1 MITDIQATVKKDTL
15 RNWRDKGLQ
24 KLLAPL
30 ALVLIYLFFGFFGR
44 NFFTY
49 NTLVNILDASYVI
62 GFLALGV
69 TFVII
74 TGGIDLSVGTVAM
87 CAAIV
92 GGTAFRTWGWQMGPS
107 LILIM
112 SVAIA
117 FGIFNGIMV
126 CKLKLPPF
134 IATLGTMMIS
144 MGVGSIVSN
153 VRSAAFPP
161 RTDSAGWFRDIF
173 KIITEDRTSLPTGA
187 LVLFGVTILFHIIL
201 TRTKMGR
208 YIFAIGSNKEAARL
222 SGVNVDRWEMSA
234 YIIAGISAGIS
245 GIAFAAVYTTVM
257 PGQGQGLELFAIAG
271 AVIGGTSLSG
281 GIGSVFGTLIGV
293 FIMSVLRMGLPAMD
307 LQAHYQTF
315 FTGVVVIG
323 AVLLDI
329 YRNKK
334 ASEVKVLTAADQY
347 RVEMI
352 DKIDAQKEGMKDLP
366 ADEQSKRKT
375 EIARLKAELKS
386 TFARLKKEE
395 KERAAQLLADEKAA
409 EREYREL
416 VKQENKGGDS
426 GSTSP

>member
-1 MITDIQATVKKDTL
+1 MIAPTLVKKETARKL
-15 RNWRDKGLQ
+15 RDQSLQ
-24 KLLAPL
+24 KMLAPL

-49 NTLVNILDASYVI
+49 TMLVNILDASYYI
-62 GFLALGV
+62 GFLSLGV

-92 GGTAFRTWGWQMGPS
+92 GGTAFRTWGWAMAPS
-107 LILIM
+107 LLLIM
-112 SVAIA
+112 GVAIA
-117 FGIFNGIMV
+117 FGIFNGLMV
-126 CKLKLPPF
+126 AKLKLPPF

-161 RTDSAGWFRDIF
+161 RTDASGWFRDIF
-173 KIITEDRTSLPTGA
+173 KIITPERTSIPTGA
-187 LVLFGVTILFHIIL
+187 LVLFGVTIIFHIIL
-201 TRTKMGR
+201 TRTRMGR

-222 SGVNVDRWEMSA
+222 SGVSVDRWEMAA
-234 YIIAGISAGIS
+234 YIISGFAAGIS
-245 GIAFAAVYTTVM
+245 GVAFAAIYTTVM
-257 PGQGQGLELFAIAG
+257 PAQGQGFELFAIAG

-281 GIGSVFGTLIGV
+281 GVGSVFGTLIGV
-293 FIMSVLRMGLPAMD
+293 FIMAVLRSGLPSMN

-334 ASEVKVLTAADQY
+334 VSEVKIQTAADQY
-347 RVEMI
+347 KASMV
-352 DKIDAQKEGMKDLP
+352 DKISSLQQRLSSERAQLSGEQVSALRSEIGTLQKELKENFKRMK
-366 ADEQSKRKT
+366 A
-375 EIARLKAELKS
+375 
-386 TFARLKKEE
+386 EE
-395 KERAAQLLADEKAA
+395 KEEAARIQAEEKAA
-409 EREYREL
+409 EREFREL
-416 VKQENKGGDS
+416 LKQESHKGEAEA
-426 GSTSP
+426 